1 MFPFSPRLILR
12 KLRTLNLTL
21 SHGNI
26 LETMFQ
32 ECTVPIL
39 DRLTIGL
46 HTPGYHRIGYSI
58 GWIENFFDFQAW
70 SRLVLLELALNSLW
84 VGSNMERYI
93 RSMPALQKLRLYYC
107 ELWCPFLV
115 KGLQTAS
122 EDPEG
127 ILLPNLDDLRVIA
140 YNTILDA
147 DVVDM
152 VEHRLRNVSS
162 HVARLRR
169 VCPA

>member
-1 MFPFSPRLILR
+1 
-12 KLRTLNLTL
+12 
-21 SHGNI
+21 
-26 LETMFQ
+26 
-32 ECTVPIL
+32 
-39 DRLTIGL
+39 
-46 HTPGYHRIGYSI
+46 
-58 GWIENFFDFQAW
+58 
-70 SRLVLLELALNSLW
+70 
-84 VGSNMERYI
+84 MERYI

-169 VCPA
+169 VCPAWRWWFWQWSSPSLRYVSWGRVGCGISSFVTNVLIVRGTILAIFLHFSLCATQPFLLYVHWCNLCIAHWAPELPEPSTTRVGQ